1 MQDNLVSVIE
11 DSKDQKELIA
21 TQLAQA
27 GQIQLTTDN
36 QQHLQQQQTLT
47 VQQLQQLQGLD
58 NVSTIENHQNQN
70 NEAGDTLHDNLHIV
84 KDEKVIV
91 LQVFLLFL
99 NVFFCV

>member
-27 GQIQLTTDN
+27 AQIQLTADN

-47 VQQLQQLQGLD
+47 VQQLQQLQALD
-58 NVSTIENHQNQN
+58 NVATIENHQNQN
-70 NEAGDTLHDNLHIV
+70 NEATDPLGDNLHIV
-84 KDEKVIV
+84 KDEKVISNISCKC
-91 LQVFLLFL
+91 FY
-99 NVFFCV
+99 